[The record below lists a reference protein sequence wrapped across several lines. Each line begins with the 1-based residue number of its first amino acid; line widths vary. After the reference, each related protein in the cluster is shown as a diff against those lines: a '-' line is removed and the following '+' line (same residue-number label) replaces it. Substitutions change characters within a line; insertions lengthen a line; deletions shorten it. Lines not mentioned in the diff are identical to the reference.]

1 MRTQGP
7 NEEAAG
13 GSWVLGPGS
22 WVLEQEQLSLQF
34 EARTWPTHTHT
45 HRQTNTHTVCINN
58 ARV

>member
-45 HRQTNTHTVCINN
+45 HTQTN
-58 ARV
+58 